1 MRPLRDKFGGA
12 VATIASFTA
21 DGIFEGQTPE
31 FFQVVNQPAQVADA
45 GRRES

>member
-12 VATIASFTA
+12 VDTIATISA
-21 DGIFEGQTPE
+21 DGLFEGQTPE